1 MNSIYVYCVS
11 EEPDELTLTGIY
23 GLPVKMIQY
32 DKLCLIYSSVNKE
45 IKYNEDNFLVHE
57 NVLEEILKKDVAF
70 LPFRFGTLINEEDGE
85 TILKEKYNIFYEN
98 ISYLQNKVEISVRAI
113 WNYDHVLEIA
123 KNNFSTPQ
131 IDISNEK
138 IKNYLN
144 KKMEDYKLK
153 EYIKQYAASES
164 EKIHKLILENT
175 FTGKYVLLKT
185 DSMFFNASYL
195 AEKNKLNDF
204 YLKMQLVISNFTEY
218 KFMVT
223 GPWPPYNFCN
233 LSI

>member
-11 EEPDELTLTGIY
+11 EEPDELNLTGIY
-23 GLPVKMIQY
+23 DLPVKMIQY
-32 DKLCLIYSSVNKE
+32 DKLCLIYSAPNKE
-45 IKYNEDNFLVHE
+45 IKYNEDNFLAHE
-57 NVLEEILKKDVAF
+57 NVLEEILKKDVTI
-70 LPFRFGTLINEEDGE
+70 LPFRFGTLINEDDGK
-85 TILKEKYNIFYEN
+85 TILKDKYNVFLEN

-113 WNYDHVLEIA
+113 WNHEDVLINA

-144 KKMEDYKLK
+144 KKMENYKLT
-153 EYIKQYAASES
+153 EYIKQYAVNEA